1 MKAKILLID
10 DEKGGRE
17 LLSGFLV
24 KQGYEVDPF
33 ADAESALEAF
43 SRRGYDIALV
53 DVKLPGMS
61 GIDLTEK
68 LLKIDPTLPVVLVTA
83 FGGVDTAVSGMKA
96 GASDYLT
103 KPVDLEELKLIIS
116 KQIDL
121 RRLEDE
127 NRLLKEQLDSAFPED
142 IIAESEQMRSILS
155 TVSRIASADAPVLIT
170 GESGVGKELIARTI
184 HNASGRKGSF
194 VPINCAAIPENL
206 LESELFGAEPGAY
219 TGAKSRMRGK
229 IELADKG
236 TLFLDEIGELP
247 VSLQPKLLRFLQ
259 EGRYFRLGG
268 HEEISPNVRVLAATN
283 RDVKKMVSD
292 GGMREDLYFR
302 LAVITIEIPPLRE
315 RHKDLIQLSRR
326 LVENFAQKHGKADLS
341 LSKESIDGIL
351 RHTWPG
357 NVRELANTLE
367 RAVLL
372 TRRDCIMPE
381 DLQILTEPNSAKSDK
396 LTDVERT
403 HILNI
408 LEAVDWQLTRAADR
422 LGIHRNTLRNKIK
435 EYDLDKL

>member
-24 KQGYEVDPF
+24 KQGHEVDSF
-33 ADAESALEAF
+33 ADAETALEAF

-61 GIDLTEK
+61 GIELTAK
-68 LLKIDPTLPVVLVTA
+68 LLEIDPTLPVVLVTA

-170 GESGVGKELIARTI
+170 GE
-184 HNASGRKGSF
+184 
-194 VPINCAAIPENL
+194 
-206 LESELFGAEPGAY
+206 
-219 TGAKSRMRGK
+219 
-229 IELADKG
+229 
-236 TLFLDEIGELP
+236 
-247 VSLQPKLLRFLQ
+247 
-259 EGRYFRLGG
+259 
-268 HEEISPNVRVLAATN
+268 
-283 RDVKKMVSD
+283 
-292 GGMREDLYFR
+292 
-302 LAVITIEIPPLRE
+302 
-315 RHKDLIQLSRR
+315 
-326 LVENFAQKHGKADLS
+326 
-341 LSKESIDGIL
+341 
-351 RHTWPG
+351 
-357 NVRELANTLE
+357 
-367 RAVLL
+367 
-372 TRRDCIMPE
+372 
-381 DLQILTEPNSAKSDK
+381 
-396 LTDVERT
+396 
-403 HILNI
+403 
-408 LEAVDWQLTRAADR
+408 
-422 LGIHRNTLRNKIK
+422 
-435 EYDLDKL
+435 